1 MQISLLLLIFTVL
14 PVLANDA
21 NAMSPLPKIFKFSKD
36 DFLGKKE
43 ITVEGK
49 KEWKMKD
56 VAKEGKESK
65 KKHEKKEEKKK
76 IPEAS
81 SDLKEIEKEAEYA
94 SRITGVR
101 KDYLMGMLVVE
112 TDLGRNTGQCTY
124 KEVEDGAVAAYQS
137 GNLSARAWQT
147 FQERR
152 DTIKGLAEDLGYDP
166 EQLKVSCNP
175 SQGVYAGT
183 GGAMGVPQFMPDTW
197 LEYHDRLSALTGK
210 THPDPWNVRD
220 GVLAMALKL
229 SDVPGV
235 KDHNVWSEMAAS
247 KMYLSGS
254 TSWRYDWYAQNAQ
267 YWARNYYELI
277 RS

>member
-1 MQISLLLLIFTVL
+1 
-14 PVLANDA
+14 
-21 NAMSPLPKIFKFSKD
+21 MSPLPKIFKFSKD

-49 KEWKMKD
+49 KEWKIKNI
-56 VAKEGKESK
+56 GKESK
-65 KKHEKKEEKKK
+65 KKQEKQEKNEEKKK
-76 IPEAS
+76 IPETRS
-81 SDLKEIEKEAEYA
+81 SLKEIEKEAEYA

-124 KEVEDGAVAAYQS
+124 KEVEDGALVAHEG

-152 DTIKGLAEDLGYDP
+152 DTIKDLAEDLGYDH

-175 SQGVYAGT
+175 AEGVYSGT

-210 THPDPWNVRD
+210 KHPDPWDVRD

-267 YWARNYYELI
+267 YWARNYSELLN
-277 RS
+277 S